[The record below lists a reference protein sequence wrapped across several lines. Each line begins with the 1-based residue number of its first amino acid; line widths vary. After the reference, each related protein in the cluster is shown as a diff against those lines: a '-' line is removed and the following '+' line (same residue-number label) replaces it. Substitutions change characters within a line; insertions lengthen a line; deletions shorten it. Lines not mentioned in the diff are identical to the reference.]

1 MPDFPSRQSLE
12 ALRQWDTPTICNALE
27 ITSPE
32 RRARGFTRRPV
43 VACFPEMKP
52 VVAFARTALIRSRE
66 PHPRDRDSA
75 NKIRLGYYEHIAAQ
89 PLPSFSVIQDIDAP
103 DTGFGAFWG
112 EVQTHVHAG
121 LGCAGVI
128 TDGSVRDL
136 DAMAPNFM
144 VLAGSIMPSHAYV
157 HLVEFGG
164 TVSVFGMIV
173 SAGDIIHA
181 DRHGAVVIPP
191 DAVEKIP
198 AAVDLLTRREKVLI
212 EASKQPGFSIERLR
226 QAYRE
231 QDEIH

>member
-1 MPDFPSRQSLE
+1 MPSLPNAA
-12 ALRQWDTPTICNALE
+12 ALKALTAWDTPTICNALE
-27 ITSPE
+27 IVAPA
-32 RRARGFTRRPV
+32 RRALGFTRRPA

-52 VVAFARTALIRSRE
+52 IVAFARTALIRSRE
-66 PHPRDRDSA
+66 PNARDREAA
-75 NKIRLGYYEHIAAQ
+75 NKMRLGYYEHIAAQ
-89 PLPSFSVIQDIDAP
+89 PLPSISVIQDIDAP

-144 VLAGSIMPSHAYV
+144 VLAGSIMPSHAHV
-157 HLVEFGG
+157 HLVDFGG

-173 SAGDIIHA
+173 SPNDIIHC
-181 DRHGAVVIPP
+181 DRHGAVVVPA

-198 AAVDLLTRREKVLI
+198 AAVDLLSRRERVII
-212 EASKQPGFSIERLR
+212 EASKQPGFSIDRLR
-226 QAYRE
+226 QAFKE
-231 QDEIH
+231 QDDIH